1 MAEAKRIPH
10 SVKHDPVREAADIAQ
25 EEEKK
30 DVNLEVLEDVEE
42 IAQQPVYQIR
52 PHLHEK

>member
-1 MAEAKRIPH
+1 MAEAKRISH
-10 SVKHDPVREAADIAQ
+10 STKRNPAQEVADIAQ

-42 IAQQPVYQIR
+42 VSQQPVYQIR
-52 PHLHEK
+52 PHLYEK

>member
-1 MAEAKRIPH
+1 MAEAKRISH
-10 SVKHDPVREAADIAQ
+10 STKHNPVQEAADIAQ
-25 EEEKK
+25 EKEKK

-42 IAQQPVYQIR
+42 PGQEPVYQIR

>member
-10 SVKHDPVREAADIAQ
+10 SIKRDPMQEATDIAQ

-30 DVNLEVLEDVEE
+30 DVNLEDLEDVEE
-42 IAQQPVYQIR
+42 TAQQPVYQIR